1 MRILLID
8 DRIPD
13 PHFGAGFPRAYRLLM
28 TLLELGHEIYFMPTK
43 KDNLQEVNVKLLR
56 QYGIEPV
63 ADMQRLHNI
72 HVVIISRPHNVH
84 YQLPTVRQKFPRA
97 KIIYDT
103 EALWFRR
110 YDLQLQITGRLPK
123 WAYRYDEL
131 GLAAQMDLCFTVN
144 DEEKTIMEANNIPCV
159 VKLGHA
165 LDIHKDGKPF
175 KERKDFLVVGGI
187 LEEDSS
193 NEDGLWWYLENAW
206 GDVHSKQPAMLN
218 ITGLITSQRLLS
230 HHYPGVK
237 TLGHVND
244 LVPLYESHRVFVA
257 ATRFATGI
265 PWKVHEAMAFGM
277 PCVVSRLLANQLL
290 AKDEEEL
297 LVANTPADFVSKSL
311 RLYEDEDLWN
321 RIREGGFAL
330 VNRDCDVGGFKQVL
344 SDSLTKLVS

>member
-1 MRILLID
+1 
-8 DRIPD
+8 
-13 PHFGAGFPRAYRLLM
+13 M
-28 TLLELGHEIYFMPTK
+28 TLLELGHEIFFMPTK
-43 KDNLQEVNVKLLR
+43 KDNIQEVNVKLLR
-56 QYGIEPV
+56 QYGIEPI
-63 ADMQRLHNI
+63 ADLQRLHNVHI
-72 HVVIISRPHNVH
+72 AIISRPHNVH
-84 YQLPTVRQKFPRA
+84 YQLPMVRQRFPRA

-110 YDLQLQITGRLPK
+110 YDLQLKVTGRLPK

-144 DEEKTIMEANNIPCV
+144 DEEKRIMEANNVQCV

-165 LDIHKDGKPF
+165 LDIHREGKSF

-206 GDVHSKQPAMLN
+206 GAVHEKSNVAMS
-218 ITGLITSQRLLS
+218 ITGLVTSPRLVS
-230 HHYPGVK
+230 HPYAGVK
-237 TLGHVND
+237 ILGHVND

-265 PWKVHEAMAFGM
+265 PWKVHEAMAFGV
-277 PCVVSRLLANQLL
+277 PCIVSRLLANQLL

-297 LVANTPADFVSKSL
+297 LVADTPADFISKSL

-330 VNRDCDVGGFKQVL
+330 VKRDCDVGNFKQVL
-344 SDSLTKLVS
+344 SDSLTRLVS